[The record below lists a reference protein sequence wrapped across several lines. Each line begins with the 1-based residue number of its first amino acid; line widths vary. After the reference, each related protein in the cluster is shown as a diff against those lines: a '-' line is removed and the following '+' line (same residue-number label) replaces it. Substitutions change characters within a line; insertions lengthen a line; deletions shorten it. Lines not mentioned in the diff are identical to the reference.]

1 MSSSKVR
8 KFNRVLEFTATWA
21 TDTLTITTVGNHYL
35 VSGDTVDVFAGHG
48 AFTIIG
54 AVVTVIDATSFSVAT
69 TDAFSFLDGKVQIDI
84 FRTGQTGRFVKTA
97 PRSVGNA
104 AVVQSFVV
112 GTGGASYTIDGSLD
126 GVHWTNIATVT
137 HGILTGDTQFAQ
149 IAPMWAYIS
158 IDITS
163 IGADTSLEVMYS
175 A

>member
-21 TDTLTITTVGNHYL
+21 TDTLIITTVGNHYL
-35 VSGDTVDVFAGHG
+35 VSGDVVDVFAGHG
-48 AFTIIG
+48 AFTIG
-54 AVVTVIDATSFSVAT
+54 ATVTVIDATSFSVAT
-69 TDAFSFLDGKVQIDI
+69 IDAFSFLDGKVHIDI
-84 FRTGQTGRFVKTA
+84 FRTGQTGRFVQTA

-104 AVVQSFVV
+104 AVMQSFVV

-158 IDITS
+158 IDIRV
-163 IGADTSLEVMYS
+163 IGADTSLKVLYS